1 MAADQQMNVPS
12 ENDGG
17 VDISPEKDGGVL
29 KKILKDGEGDECPC
43 VGSEVFVH
51 YTGTLLNGEK
61 FDSSRD
67 RDDLFSFKL
76 GEGSVIKGW
85 DVGVATM
92 KKGEVCVLTCA
103 PDYAYGSAGSP
114 PKIPANAT
122 LRFEVELFYWKD
134 EDITGDGGVIK
145 KVLLKGEGFKMPKDE
160 ACVTTHIRGMYKDTA
175 FEERD
180 VEFVL
185 GEGEEKGIC
194 LGIEKALYKMKKR
207 EKVHLRIQAN
217 YGFGEKGSEEYNIPG
232 NAEISYEVYLTAF
245 ENPKETYEM
254 ELEEKME
261 VSQKVK
267 DKGTSFFK
275 SGNYER
281 ALTQYNKMI
290 KLLDVYKD
298 DEKLVANPLKCIGHL
313 NAAMCE
319 LKMKQYQAAKKNC
332 DKALEI
338 EDQNVKGF
346 FRRGQHVTGDGG
358 MLFGIH
364 MVISAARKHFMVLK
378 RHLTASFLPQCQS
391 TEKLRDSGIHF
402 ANAQT
407 VLSPSHVFLE
417 ISVPRDDFLNPA
429 MAKTRFQ
436 NRNLRKQHT
445 SYVFPDMLFFSNK
458 ANFGIGEFELAR
470 KDFKT
475 ALEIDPK
482 NKAAHDQLKAV
493 INKIKEQDAK
503 ERKKY
508 GNMFE
513 RFAREDQRRTAAEKK
528 SKPTETD
535 VFKQAA
541 EEARKAEEEMDTD
554 EQKKQD
560 DMENGVEGVTHA

>member
-346 FRRGQHVTGDGG
+346 FRRGQ
-358 MLFGIH
+358 
-364 MVISAARKHFMVLK
+364 
-378 RHLTASFLPQCQS
+378 
-391 TEKLRDSGIHF
+391 
-402 ANAQT
+402 
-407 VLSPSHVFLE
+407 
-417 ISVPRDDFLNPA
+417 
-429 MAKTRFQ
+429 
-436 NRNLRKQHT
+436 
-445 SYVFPDMLFFSNK
+445 